1 MVILY
6 KNDKGGKGM
15 ATSSITKNFI
25 VSGKKQAEQFANAIE
40 ESYQE
45 SLHREKTTDLQ
56 ITYLHGAKE
65 VAAFMKKR
73 RKNGK

>member
-1 MVILY
+1 
-6 KNDKGGKGM
+6 M

-45 SLHREKTTDLQ
+45 SLHREKTMDLQ

-65 VAAFMKKR
+65 VSCVYEKTEEEWKI
-73 RKNGK
+73 K